1 MKTKKTILFV
11 LLIGLILSTSG
22 CGNSNYIK
30 DQDNKVVMNEETGQ
44 SIQKDILCKPTNENL
59 YKTYEQYNDQ
69 LNIKLE
75 NLPSCEEF
83 ELNKI
88 PYHSLWESIFVK
100 PLAWLILKVGYFF
113 KNFGWAVMF
122 IGLLIR
128 VILFPLSIKSMR
140 QTENMKKANPEIQ
153 KLEKKYANRTDS
165 ESMMAKSQ
173 EMMMVYQKY
182 KINPVSGCLLAFLQI
197 PLFFAFLQAINRV
210 PAIFEGELFGMNLGM
225 TPWKGISNGQY
236 IYVLLILLIIATTY
250 FSFKHSM
257 SQNNNV
263 GNNEI
268 MKQMDFMFKF
278 MIIMISIASFSLP
291 TALAFY
297 WIVTNAFIVI
307 QNWCV
312 KKVLSKDDSKNDV
325 FPNSKTKEKVQ
336 NAKIVKEKKKVGK

>member
-1 MKTKKTILFV
+1 MKHKKTLLSIILIS
-11 LLIGLILSTSG
+11 LIFCTSG
-22 CGNSNYIK
+22 CGSSNYIK
-30 DQDNKVVMNEETGQ
+30 SEDNKVVMNEETGQ
-44 SIQKDILCKPTNENL
+44 NLPKDILCKPSDENL

-75 NLPSCEEF
+75 DLPACNEF
-83 ELNKI
+83 KLNSV

-100 PLAWLILKVGYFF
+100 PLAWIILQVGYFL
-113 KNFGWAVMF
+113 KNFGWAVMLV
-122 IGLLIR
+122 GLLIR
-128 VILFPLSIKSMR
+128 IILFPLSIKTMR

-153 KLEKKYANRTDS
+153 RIEKKYANRTDS

-173 EMMMVYQKY
+173 ETMLIYQKY
-182 KINPVSGCLLAFLQI
+182 KINPVSGCLVTFLQI

-236 IYVLLILLIIATTY
+236 IYIALILIIILTTY
-250 FSFKHSM
+250 FSFKNSM
-257 SQNNNV
+257 NQNSNM
-263 GNNEI
+263 GNNEV

-278 MIIMISIASFSLP
+278 MIVMISVASFSLP

-307 QNWCV
+307 QNFLI
-312 KKVLSKDDSKNDV
+312 KKVLAKDDIKTEK
-325 FPNSKTKEKVQ
+325 NSKGKKEKIK
-336 NAKIVKEKKKVGK
+336 NAKIIKETKKAGK